1 MKDPLMNVLPEFMH
15 FSELGPQVAII
26 LGLMLFFGTCGGHL
40 FQKLKIPQVVGY
52 FIVGIII
59 GDSGFQLIRPEI
71 VSLLNPISIIALAFI
86 GFLVGGELKT
96 DVIKK
101 MGKQFVSVLLFESLV
116 PAVFVALLTGFA
128 CYFFT
133 RDVQLSFCFGI
144 LLGAICSSTAPEAT
158 TNVLQEYRS
167 RGPLTTMIYGL
178 VAMDDAVALILFA
191 ICSTVAAPILGG
203 HAVSFGRQMLNV
215 AYNVFGSI
223 AFGLLLGWV
232 LTFIIKKLMHE
243 EGRVL
248 SFALGLL
255 LLCTGVCDRIG
266 LSNILAAMSIGFYI
280 ANFSEKNV
288 RPVFEF
294 TNKFTPPIYV
304 LFFVVVGAKLNIWEM
319 KPLLIV
325 LALLYI
331 VGRTFGKA
339 IGSWFGAYITKAPLT
354 VQNYMKY
361 CLLSQ
366 AGVAIGLSLTAGNYF
381 KDTIGDSI
389 LLIVTATTFVA
400 ELIGPVFV
408 KYGITKAEEAGMNVT
423 EDDIIKR
430 SRVSDVEW
438 GSEKACDPKSNAIVN
453 DNELIRDVL
462 TKFEKHHYQSFVV
475 KSSLDDTLEGIIT
488 LEHLK
493 ETLLIG
499 EMAETL
505 LAVDIMDIPV
515 CTCSAD
521 TTLPEL
527 YDMFSDNDTE
537 AIPVVDKDGKAL
549 GVLEKFAA
557 DHYIHTRILEI
568 NRKLESLG

>member
-1 MKDPLMNVLPEFMH
+1 MNPFMNVLPKFMH
-15 FSELGPQVAII
+15 FSNLGPRVAIV
-26 LGLMLFFGTCGGHL
+26 LGLMLFFGTCGGHI

-52 FIVGIII
+52 FIIGIIL
-59 GDSGFQLIRPEI
+59 GDSGLQLIRPDV
-71 VSLLNPISIIALAFI
+71 VSALNPISVIALAFI

-116 PAVFVALLTGFA
+116 PAVVVAILTGFA
-128 CYFFT
+128 SYFFT
-133 RDVQLSFCFGI
+133 HNVELSFCFGI

-191 ICSTVAAPILGG
+191 IVSTVAAPILGG

-215 AYNVFGSI
+215 VYNVFGSI
-223 AFGLLLGWV
+223 AFGLLLGWI
-232 LTFIIKKLMHE
+232 LSFILKKLTHQ

-248 SFALGLL
+248 SFTLGLL
-255 LLCTGVCDRIG
+255 LLCTGICDRIG

-280 ANFSEKNV
+280 ANFTEKNV
-288 RPVFEF
+288 RQVFDF
-294 TNKFTPPIYV
+294 TNKFTPPVYV

-325 LALLYI
+325 LAALYI
-331 VGRTFGKA
+331 IGRTGGKA
-339 IGSWFGAYITKAPLT
+339 LGSWFGAYITKAPVT
-354 VQNYMKY
+354 VQKYMKY

-408 KYGITKAEEAGMNVT
+408 KIGITKAEEAGMNVT
-423 EDDIIKR
+423 EDDILKR
-430 SRVSDVEW
+430 TRVSDVTW
-438 GSEKACDPKSNAIVN
+438 GTEKACDCNSCAIVADNAI
-453 DNELIRDVL
+453 IRDIL
-462 TKFEKHHYQSFVV
+462 TQFERHHYQSFVV
-475 KSSLDDTLEGIIT
+475 KSSSDGKLEGIIT
-488 LEHLK
+488 LAHLK

-505 LAVDIMDIPV
+505 LAVDIMDRPV
-515 CTCSAD
+515 CTCHAD
-521 TTLPEL
+521 TSLPDV
-527 YDMFSDNDTE
+527 YDMFSENDTE
-537 AIPVVDKDGKAL
+537 AIPIVDADGRAL

-557 DHYIHTRILEI
+557 DHYIHTRILEV